1 MILTNMP
8 RTCRVSPALLKQ
20 LLINKSGLVFG
31 IEAFNYKGN
40 NEYSIYTIALT
51 LAALIA
57 GSSALMA
64 QNKPVETT
72 GSKPMVID
80 AALTDNRYQLYE
92 GEVLKTDPKTR
103 TITFKNKEGESKFVA
118 GPEISN
124 FAQIKIGDRVNV
136 TYETAVA
143 IELIK
148 TKSTGIRSKVETS
161 TVTNSKPNEKPS
173 EIIANTSTII
183 ADIVGVDRDKKLV
196 SVKGP
201 SGKVTTVTVKN
212 PALLADVAVGEQVKV
227 VYFDAMAASI
237 TTPKKK

>member
-1 MILTNMP
+1 MNIKF
-8 RTCRVSPALLKQ
+8 RQ
-20 LLINKSGLVFG
+20 IVF
-31 IEAFNYKGN
+31 I
-40 NEYSIYTIALT
+40 
-51 LAALIA
+51 LAALI
-57 GSSALMA
+57 GGTSTLMA
-64 QNKPVETT
+64 QTKAIDTA

-80 AALTDNRYQLYE
+80 AAITDNRYQLYE

-103 TITFKNKEGESKFVA
+103 IITFKNKEGESRFVA
-118 GPEISN
+118 GPEITN
-124 FAQIKIGDRVNV
+124 FAQIKKGDRVNV

-173 EIIANTSTII
+173 EVIANTTTII

-201 SGKVTTVTVKN
+201 SGNITTVTVKN
-212 PALLADVAVGEQVKV
+212 PALLKDVAVGEQVKV

>member
-1 MILTNMP
+1 MNIKFTAI
-8 RTCRVSPALLKQ
+8 T
-20 LLINKSGLVFG
+20 F
-31 IEAFNYKGN
+31 
-40 NEYSIYTIALT
+40 T
-51 LAALIA
+51 LAALI
-57 GSSALMA
+57 GGTSTLMA
-64 QNKPVETT
+64 QTKPIDTA

-80 AALTDNRYQLYE
+80 AAITDNRYQLYE
-92 GEVLKTDPKTR
+92 DEVLKTDPKTR

-118 GPEISN
+118 GPEITN
-124 FAQIKIGDRVNV
+124 FAQIKKGDRVNV
-136 TYETAVA
+136 SYETAVA

-173 EIIANTSTII
+173 EVIANTTTII

-201 SGKVTTVTVKN
+201 SGNITTVTVKN

-237 TTPKKK
+237 TAPKKK

>member
-1 MILTNMP
+1 MNIKFTAI
-8 RTCRVSPALLKQ
+8 T
-20 LLINKSGLVFG
+20 F
-31 IEAFNYKGN
+31 
-40 NEYSIYTIALT
+40 T
-51 LAALIA
+51 LAALI
-57 GSSALMA
+57 GGTSTLMA
-64 QNKPVETT
+64 QTKPIDTA

-80 AALTDNRYQLYE
+80 AAITDNRYQLYE

-118 GPEISN
+118 GPEITN
-124 FAQIKIGDRVNV
+124 FAQIKKGDRVNV
-136 TYETAVA
+136 SYETAVA

-173 EIIANTSTII
+173 ELIANTITII

-201 SGKVTTVTVKN
+201 SGNITTVTVKN

-237 TTPKKK
+237 TAPKKK

>member
-1 MILTNMP
+1 MNIKLTH
-8 RTCRVSPALLKQ
+8 L
-20 LLINKSGLVFG
+20 
-31 IEAFNYKGN
+31 AFVL
-40 NEYSIYTIALT
+40 TALT
-51 LAALIA
+51 
-57 GSSALMA
+57 GVSTVLMA
-64 QNKPVETT
+64 QNKP
-72 GSKPMVID
+72 SDSASAKPMVID
-80 AALTDNRYQLYE
+80 AAVTDNRYQLYE
-92 GEVLKTDPKTR
+92 GEVVKIDPKTR

-124 FAQIKIGDRVNV
+124 FSQIKKGDRVNV
-136 TYETAVA
+136 SYETAVA

-161 TVTNSKPNEKPS
+161 TITNSKPNEKPS
-173 EIIANTSTII
+173 EVIANTTTII

-201 SGKVTTVTVKN
+201 SGNITTVTVKN